1 MISPL
6 YNQLFTMKRILSSLL
21 TLLFV
26 SVAAAQTK
34 NASIELIAAQFQN
47 NYNEGTYESL
57 FNLFNTDMQKSL
69 PLPKA
74 IVFFNGLKQGAGLI
88 KTMKFA
94 KLQGSTYS
102 RYITQFE
109 KALMTVDLAVDQDK
123 KIAGFIVNP
132 YKPDTTLKPEQN
144 STLLAFP
151 LKGSWKITWGGDT
164 KEQNYHVESE
174 SQKNAFDIIKTD
186 VSGKSYRNSGKL
198 NTDYFAFGQEISAP
212 CDGEVVLAING
223 VKDNTPGEMNSFDV
237 GGNTVI
243 LKTTKNEYLVF
254 CHLKHGSM
262 LVKEG
267 QQIKK
272 GQLLGQ
278 VGNSGHSSEAH
289 LHFHLQNKENMNTA
303 TGIKCFFDQL
313 MVNGIMK
320 SDYSPVR
327 NDQVGK

>member
-1 MISPL
+1 MRTIL
-6 YNQLFTMKRILSSLL
+6 YA
-21 TLLFV
+21 LLFV
-26 SVAAAQTK
+26 LLTYGASAQSEGESVKRVAL
-34 NASIELIAAQFQN
+34 SFQAK
-47 NYNEGTYESL
+47 YNRGSYDSL
-57 FNLFNTDMQKSL
+57 FNSLNAAMQQAL

-74 IVFFNGLKQGAGLI
+74 TAFFTSLKQGAGKI
-88 KTMKFA
+88 KTMTFA
-94 KLQGSTYS
+94 KSQGSAYT

-109 KALMTVDLAVDQDK
+109 RALMTVDLAVDQDE
-123 KIAGFIVNP
+123 KIAGLMVSP
-132 YKPDTTLKPEQN
+132 YKTDTTPRPGRN
-144 STLLAFP
+144 TTLLTFP
-151 LKGSWKITWGGDT
+151 LKGSWHITWGGDT
-164 KEQNYHVESE
+164 KEQNYHIESE
-174 SQKNAFDIIKTD
+174 SQKNAFDILKRDEAGKT
-186 VSGKSYRNSGKL
+186 YRGSGKL
-198 NTDYFAFGQEISAP
+198 NTDYYAFGQEISAP
-212 CDGEVVLAING
+212 CDGEVVLAVNG

-289 LHFHLQNKENMNTA
+289 LHFHLQNQENMNTA

-327 NDQVGK
+327 NDQVGQ